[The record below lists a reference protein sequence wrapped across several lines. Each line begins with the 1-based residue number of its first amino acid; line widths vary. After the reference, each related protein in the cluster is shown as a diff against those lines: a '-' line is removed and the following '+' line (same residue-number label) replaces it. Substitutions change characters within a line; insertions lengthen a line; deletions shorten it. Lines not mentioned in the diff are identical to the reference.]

1 MINVPSPETQAC
13 ITPSR
18 SSSSLPLSSS
28 DPLGTLGIHLSQP
41 GMFETLP
48 NPEAQN
54 LPCLDLLTC
63 PRTHADLLTSCVGH
77 NHLMTFPRSPGEML
91 SGESALENC

>member
-1 MINVPSPETQAC
+1 MSPPPRHKPASLHHDCHHHSLSAAQ
-13 ITPSR
+13 TPT
-18 SSSSLPLSSS
+18 
-28 DPLGTLGIHLSQP
+28 LGTVGIHLSQP

-54 LPCLDLLTC
+54 LPCLDLLRC

-91 SGESALENC
+91 SRESALENR